1 MLIIASIGLIFV
13 FSTTYKPEQP
23 VSLFFK
29 KQVIG
34 VLTGLS
40 IYFICCTVDYRH
52 LERWGHV
59 GYLGVLGLLVFTKL
73 KGTMGM
79 GAQRWIYVA
88 GLKMQPSELAKLLL
102 PPFTAHYFAIRH
114 DQLTGRL
121 GDFVPVLVVLGVS
134 CMLILKQP
142 DLGTALILLGSGLTM
157 LWLLGLPRRFFLYG
171 ALVVA
176 LSAPL
181 LWHTLKPYQQKRILV
196 FLGYGSA
203 HKERYQIEQSKI
215 AIGSGGLWGKG
226 LLNSTQNKFMF
237 LPESRTDFIFAVIA
251 EEWGFVGS
259 LFVLALYL
267 FLFLRILFLIYL
279 MQNQYLQLLACG
291 LIVHILLATVINISM
306 VIGLLPIVGNP
317 LPLMSYGLSN
327 VWVTFASLGMVQG
340 ISMRQ

>member
-1 MLIIASIGLIFV
+1 M
-13 FSTTYKPEQP
+13 Y
-23 VSLFFK
+23 
-29 KQVIG
+29 
-34 VLTGLS
+34 
-40 IYFICCTVDYRH
+40 
-52 LERWGHV
+52 
-59 GYLGVLGLLVFTKL
+59 
-73 KGTMGM
+73 
-79 GAQRWIYVA
+79 
-88 GLKMQPSELAKLLL
+88 
-102 PPFTAHYFAIRH
+102 AH
-114 DQLTGRL
+114 
-121 GDFVPVLVVLGVS
+121 
-134 CMLILKQP
+134 LKQP
-142 DLGTALILLGSGLTM
+142 DLGTALILLGSGLAM

-171 ALVVA
+171 TLVVA
-176 LSAPL
+176 LFSPL
-181 LWHTLKPYQQKRILV
+181 LWHTLKPYQQKRVLV

-259 LFVLALYL
+259 LLVLALYL
-267 FLFLRILFLIYL
+267 LLFLRILFLICL
-279 MQNQYLQLLACG
+279 MQNRYLQLLACG
-291 LIVHILLATVINISM
+291 LIVHILLATIINISM